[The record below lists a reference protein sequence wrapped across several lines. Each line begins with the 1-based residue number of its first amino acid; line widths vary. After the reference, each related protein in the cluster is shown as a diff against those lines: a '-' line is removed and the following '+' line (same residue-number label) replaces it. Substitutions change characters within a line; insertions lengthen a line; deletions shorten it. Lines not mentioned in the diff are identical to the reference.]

1 MSKRKWIA
9 PGNRLMDRAY
19 MYDKSGN
26 VHTGE
31 ALMLALLLHARG
43 RTKRSQAELTDVSK
57 IMNDRNL
64 SKEQRGRRRKV

>member
-1 MSKRKWIA
+1 
-9 PGNRLMDRAY
+9 MDKAY

-31 ALMLALLLHARG
+31 ALLLALLLHTKGKTQRG
-43 RTKRSQAELTDVSK
+43 QHEMLDVSK

-64 SKEQRGRRRKV
+64 SKEQRGNGRRAGRGNKA

>member
-1 MSKRKWIA
+1 
-9 PGNRLMDRAY
+9 